1 MGEGTEE
8 EVVLEEF
15 QHTDAQSRRNCELKA
30 LEIVEAAVSASES
43 TIRCA
48 VAIVTVITSL
58 NTTSI
63 LRHEKNGTEIGNDLC
78 LEEEEGAVFG
88 TDHPKS
94 ENGSLGV
101 AEAGNESC
109 HSEVVAVAVEAE
121 VVAVAAEANLK

>member
-1 MGEGTEE
+1 MGEGTEVE
-8 EVVLEEF
+8 EVLEEF

-43 TIRCA
+43 TIRCV

-78 LEEEEGAVFG
+78 PEEEGAVFG

-101 AEAGNESC
+101 AEVGNESC
-109 HSEVVAVAVEAE
+109 HSEEAAVAVEAE
-121 VVAVAAEANLK
+121 VVVAAAEANLR